1 MAAAGLKDVA
11 ARAGVSI
18 KTVSNVVNGYQ
29 HIRPDTRQRVQEAIN
44 ELGYRPN
51 LSARSLRRGRTGVIA
66 LALPEL
72 TSPYFAEVA
81 RSVIAAAEQRGWTVL
96 IDQTD
101 GLRDRELLLLQGIR
115 SHLIDG
121 AIFSPL
127 ALGQGDAATLRSEVP
142 LVLLGERV
150 FAGSVDHVAID
161 NVAAADTAVRHLVT
175 RGRRRIAAIGAQT
188 SPTAETARLRLTGY
202 RQALMETGTALLP
215 HLIASTA
222 NWRRA
227 DGAQAARELI
237 ATSQPPD
244 AIFCGNDLLALGALR
259 ALIQAGVRVPD
270 DIAVIGIDDIEDT
283 RFSTPALTT
292 VAPDKGAIA
301 RLSVQLLASRI
312 DDVDPAL
319 PPQDLQA
326 GFQLE
331 VREST

>member
-29 HIRPDTRQRVQEAIN
+29 HVRPGTRQRVQDAIN

-81 RSVIAAAEQRGWTVL
+81 RSVITAAEHRGWTVL

-101 GLRDRELLLLQGIR
+101 GLRDRELLLLRGIR

-127 ALGQGDAATLRSEVP
+127 ALGRDDAATLRSEVP

-161 NVAAADTAVRHLVT
+161 NVAAAEAAVGHLVA
-175 RGRRRIAAIGAQT
+175 RGRRRIAAIGAQD
-188 SPTAETARLRLTGY
+188 SPTAETARLRLSGY
-202 RQALMETGTALLP
+202 RQALRQTGTPLLP
-215 HLIASTA
+215 DLVVSAED
-222 NWRRA
+222 WRRA
-227 DGAQAARELI
+227 DGAQAARQLL
-237 ATSQPPD
+237 ALPQPPD
-244 AIFCGNDLLALGALR
+244 AIFCCNDLLALGALR
-259 ALIQAGVRVPD
+259 ALAQAGVRVPE
-270 DIAVIGIDDIEDT
+270 DIAVIGIDDIEEA

-292 VAPDKGAIA
+292 VAPDKEAIA
-301 RLSVQLLASRI
+301 RLSVELLASRI
-312 DDVDPAL
+312 DQIDPVL
-319 PPQDLQA
+319 SPQDLQA
-326 GFQLE
+326 GFELE
-331 VREST
+331 IREST